1 MTEEPQQ
8 SNSSLGVSQNFA
20 GALAYVLGW
29 VSGFVILIVE
39 KDSAY
44 VRFHAVQSIVVF
56 VPLSVIGIV
65 AGFTLVIPVI
75 GTLIVTLMPIA
86 TLALWVILMVTA
98 LQGKKIK
105 LPYISEFAENQL
117 R

>member
-8 SNSSLGVSQNFA
+8 SDSSLGVSQNFA

-56 VPLSVIGIV
+56 MPPWVTMTTSVAPVARAFAMTPAVTRSSGAWPTIG
-65 AGFTLVIPVI
+65 
-75 GTLIVTLMPIA
+75 
-86 TLALWVILMVTA
+86 
-98 LQGKKIK
+98 
-105 LPYISEFAENQL
+105 
-117 R
+117 